1 MLEKIETGEIM
12 TRRAAMLKYRTQH
25 FVMVI
30 TEVVDQ
36 GDNDLGYIMYVADS
50 DDEILKIPQNEY
62 EDKKIAFMF
71 GVAAEPYPII
81 GNVVYHD

>member
-1 MLEKIETGEIM
+1 MDVLTFVAFIIDRTLVLGLAFFIWKKKNLISGFLGFKSEK
-12 TRRAAMLKYRTQH
+12 
-25 FVMVI
+25 
-30 TEVVDQ
+30 
-36 GDNDLGYIMYVADS
+36 S
-50 DDEILKIPQNEY
+50 EY